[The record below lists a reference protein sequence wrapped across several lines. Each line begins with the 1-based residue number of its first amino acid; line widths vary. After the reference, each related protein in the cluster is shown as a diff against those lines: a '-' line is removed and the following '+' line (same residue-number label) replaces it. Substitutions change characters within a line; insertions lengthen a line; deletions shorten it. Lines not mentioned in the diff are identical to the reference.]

1 MAMGKLK
8 KWFSDDEGEDT
19 SRLDDDFLKTHR
31 LMLKIMTVSQKT
43 IVVCF

>member
-19 SRLDDDFLKTHR
+19 SRLDDDFY
-31 LMLKIMTVSQKT
+31 TVSEEEALK
-43 IVVCF
+43 